1 MNKTTMG
8 LAIGLL
14 LGIVWAFGSF
24 GDFILTIV
32 IGVIGL
38 VIGMILEGRIN
49 VSDYIPSSKK

>member
-1 MNKTTMG
+1 MSKTLMG

-14 LGIVWAFGSF
+14 LGIVWAFGGF

-32 IGVIGL
+32 IGAIGL
-38 VIGMILEGRIN
+38 VIGMILEGRIS

>member
-1 MNKTTMG
+1 MSKTTMG

-14 LGIVWAFGSF
+14 LGVVWAFGSF

-38 VIGMILEGRIN
+38 LIGMILDGKLN
-49 VSDYIPSSKK
+49 VGDYIPSKK